1 MLKITRIGR
10 LFCVVAAALPGT
22 VGAQMPAAGAAPVKL
37 EEVVVTVQKRADRL
51 LDVPISVA
59 SVTASDLEESA
70 VVGLFDLLTVVPG
83 VRIDHY
89 GAYAQPTVRGIGTQD
104 VQGPGANANV
114 AMYVDGYYLPSQSGN
129 IFDFANI
136 SRVEILKGPQGTL
149 FGQNATGGAI
159 LVTTPDPSFE
169 PTGSF
174 TIGAGSFDER
184 RAKFYGATGI
194 GDLVAVDLSAYYRES
209 DNYFDNVSTGEPTA
223 PIEHTAVRSKLLW
236 QAGDAA
242 KLVLTLEYSDLD
254 DATGLSENT
263 IDPIA
268 AFYHDV
274 FGVPMES
281 TTEPHETTLNAPS
294 RSNPVTKMAGLTG
307 TFDLSGDLVL
317 TSLTQYRDQETTIRG
332 DLDGTTIQFWQIE
345 FDENEYTFTQEFNL
359 SGGGEGKLD
368 WVAGLFYYN
377 DNGGLEF
384 RAYNDYFNTGTQTNA
399 LHSYVEVDTESL
411 AGFADGTYEVSDAF
425 WLTAGLRYT
434 SEEKT
439 LDSQGLNAPFI
450 TFHGSETWDEFTPR
464 IAARWALSPTSNVY
478 ASASMGFMSGNY
490 SYTSVGPQVPVD
502 PENATQY
509 EIGYKHASEGL
520 AFDAAAYFIDYED
533 LQVFRFAD
541 DCGCYRLDNAP
552 KAEVYG
558 AEAGV
563 TAPLGD
569 RLTLNASVAYTHA
582 RYEEYNGLGISGLP
596 LIPPNYGV
604 LLLPTDFDG
613 EEMIRAPDWSANLRL
628 NYEVPT
634 TAGTWGISGNYF
646 YSSRVPLSPA
656 AQLSQ
661 DAYGLLS
668 LRGSWTSSNN
678 SWTVSVYGNNVTDEE
693 YLVFSGAG
701 FLGNNRIHGAPR
713 SWGAELGYRF

>member
-1 MLKITRIGR
+1 MLKIDRISQL
-10 LFCVVAAALPGT
+10 LFLAGTLLPGIASAQTPVAEGAT
-22 VGAQMPAAGAAPVKL
+22 VRL
-37 EEVVVTVQKRADRL
+37 DEVVVTVQKRADRL

-59 SVTASDLEESA
+59 SVTADDLRQSS
-70 VVGLFDLLTVVPG
+70 VVGLFDLLTVMPG

-136 SRVEILKGPQGTL
+136 SRIEVLKGPQGTL

-159 LVTTPDPSFE
+159 LVTTPDPSFD
-169 PTGSF
+169 PNGSL
-174 TIGAGSFDER
+174 TIGMGSFDEMHG
-184 RAKFYGATGI
+184 KFYGSTGF
-194 GDLVAVDLSAYYRES
+194 GDRVAVDLSAYYRES
-209 DNYFDNVSTGEPTA
+209 DNYFDNISTDEPTS

-236 QAGDAA
+236 QATDAT

-254 DATGLSENT
+254 NATGLSENT

-274 FGVPMES
+274 FGVPMEA
-281 TTEPHETTLNAPS
+281 TTEPYKTALNAPS
-294 RSNPVTKMAGLTG
+294 QSKPVTKMAGLTG
-307 TFDLSGDLVL
+307 TFELSDDLVL

-332 DLDGTTIQFWQIE
+332 DLDGTTIQYWQIE
-345 FDENEYTFTQEFNL
+345 FDEDQYTFTQEFNL
-359 SGGGEGKLD
+359 AGGGDGKFD
-368 WVAGLFYYN
+368 WVAGVFFYN
-377 DNGGLEF
+377 DNGGLVF
-384 RAYNDYFNTGTQTNA
+384 RAYNDYFNTGVQTNA
-399 LHSYVEVDTESL
+399 QHSYVEVDTESL
-411 AGFADGTYEVSDAF
+411 AGFADGTYQVSDNF
-425 WLTAGLRYT
+425 WLTAGMRYT
-434 SEEKT
+434 SEKKT
-439 LDSQGLNAPFI
+439 LDSQGQIAPFVQY
-450 TFHGSETWDEFTPR
+450 HGSETWDEFTPR
-464 IAARWALSPTSNVY
+464 LAARWALSPNSNIY

-490 SYTSVGPQVPVD
+490 SYTSVGPQEPVD

-509 EIGYKHASEGL
+509 EVGYKFASSDV
-520 AFDAAAYFIDYED
+520 AFDAAAYYIDYED

-558 AEAGV
+558 VEAGV
-563 TAPLGD
+563 TAPLTD
-569 RLTLNASVAYTHA
+569 RLTLGANVAWMHA
-582 RYEEYNGLGISGLP
+582 RYVEYNGLGISGLP

-604 LLLPTDFDG
+604 LLLPTDFDDG
-613 EEMIRAPDWSANLRL
+613 EMIRAPDFTANLAL

-634 TAGTWGISGNYF
+634 DSGTWGLSGNY
-646 YSSRVPLSPA
+646 YYTSEVPLSPA

-668 LRGSWTSSNN
+668 LRGSWTSPNG
-678 SWTVSVYGNNVTDEE
+678 SWTVSVFGNNVTDEE
-693 YLVFSGAG
+693 YLIFSGAG
-701 FLGNNRIHGAPR
+701 FLGNNRIHGAPA
-713 SWGAELGYRF
+713 SWGAELGFRF